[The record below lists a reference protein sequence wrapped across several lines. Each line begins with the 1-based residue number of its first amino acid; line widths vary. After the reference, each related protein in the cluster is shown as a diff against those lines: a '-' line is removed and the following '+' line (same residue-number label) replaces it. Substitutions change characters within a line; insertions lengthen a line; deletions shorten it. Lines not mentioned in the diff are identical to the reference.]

1 MRILIDTNVILDV
14 LLNRK
19 EFVNDSLA
27 AIKKAI
33 SEGDR
38 VYISS
43 SAATDIYYL
52 IRKQTG
58 SRAKAMEGI
67 KTIAKI
73 MSFADVNEKC
83 ILYATQSKIMDFED
97 AVVDTVAVF
106 TNASLIITRN
116 VTDFKFS
123 RTKVMSP
130 QQYLLD

>member
-73 MSFADVNEKC
+73 MGFADVNEKC